1 VVRFKP
7 VGQEAEDTA
16 VISHMLV
23 MLLGLGVAGWGHL
36 LLHDLFGACDAWS
49 RADSRFPDTL
59 QTTPSFA
66 GAVLLVMGTMLVF
79 VAAAG

>member
-1 VVRFKP
+1 
-7 VGQEAEDTA
+7 
-16 VISHMLV
+16 MLV

-36 LLHDLFGACDAWS
+36 LLHDLFGACDAWA

-66 GAVLLVMGTMLVF
+66 GGVLLVMGAMLVF
-79 VAAAG
+79 VGAAG